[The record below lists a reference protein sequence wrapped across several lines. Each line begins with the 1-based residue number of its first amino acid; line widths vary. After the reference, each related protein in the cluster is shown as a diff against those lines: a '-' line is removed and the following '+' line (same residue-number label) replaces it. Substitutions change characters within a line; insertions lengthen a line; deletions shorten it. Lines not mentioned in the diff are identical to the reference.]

1 MERKKSLTV
10 VVCIGLVL
18 ILASMLVLP
27 AKGAAQTKGSKAK
40 TLKIGVLAS
49 LSGWFSGYD
58 TAQWGECQAVAEI
71 WNEKGGLK
79 IKGEQYKI
87 ELLVE
92 DNKSTLDGVTASCNK
107 LIFDDGVKFLAGPAA
122 FFALAATAVCEP
134 AKVLRVLGY
143 ATCQPGEVDAKTPYA
158 FLGKSGTMEHGRA
171 ALTYMKQLYPN
182 VKKVVFL
189 HPDDGAIPYLNDR
202 VKKMLAGGGIEML
215 GDTIGFN
222 NETVD
227 FSPIAAKVLERKPD
241 AVFVINGLAQ
251 HYGALLKLLR
261 SGGWNK
267 PYCAGGSI
275 SALEILTIAGKAAA
289 TDFFSAT
296 FLPGNPGNPPAMEQ
310 VAKKLI
316 KPGEERALHLET
328 PNGLWCLLYAIQDA
342 QSLDPTEV
350 RNHWEKMDTIPGT
363 LWGIGKIGGKETYG
377 IRHIVATP
385 VPYSRLM
392 NGKLV
397 FGRWVE
403 TVSP

>member
-18 ILASMLVLP
+18 MLASMLVLP
-27 AKGAAQTKGSKAK
+27 AQGAAQTKGGKAK

-222 NETVD
+222 NETED

-397 FGRWVE
+397 FGRCVE
-403 TVSP
+403 TISP

>member
-1 MERKKSLTV
+1 MKEGKKPVTV
-10 VVCIGLVL
+10 LICVGLGL
-18 ILASMLVLP
+18 ILACVLLF
-27 AKGAAQTKGSKAK
+27 ATQAAAQTKGGKV
-40 TLKIGVLAS
+40 LKIGVLAS

-58 TAQWGECQAVAEI
+58 TAQWEECQAVAQI

-107 LIFDDGVKFLAGPAA
+107 FIFDDKVKFLAGPAA
-122 FFALAATAVCEP
+122 FFAVAATAVAEP

-143 ATCQPGEVDAKTPYA
+143 ATCQPDEVSAKTPYA
-158 FLGKSGTMEHGRA
+158 FLGKSGTMEQGRA
-171 ALTYMKQLYPN
+171 ALTYMKELYPD

-202 VKKMLAGGGIEML
+202 VKKMLASGGIEML

-227 FSPIAAKVLERKPD
+227 FSPIAAKVIERKPD

-251 HYGALLKLLR
+251 HYGALLKILR

-267 PYCAGGSI
+267 PFCAGGAI
-275 SALEILTIAGKAAA
+275 SALEVQTIAGKAAS
-289 TDFFSAT
+289 TDFFSST
-296 FLPGNPGNPPAMEQ
+296 FIPGHPGNPPALEA
-310 VAKKLI
+310 VAKKLV
-316 KPGEERALHLET
+316 KPGEKRALHLET
-328 PNGLWCLLYAIQDA
+328 PNGLWCLLHAIQDA
-342 QSLDPTEV
+342 QSLDPTVV
-350 RNHWEKMDTIPGT
+350 RNHWEKMTTIPGT
-363 LWGIGKIGGKETYG
+363 LFGTGKMGGKETYG
-377 IRHIVATP
+377 IRHVVATP
-385 VPYSRLM
+385 VPFSRLM
-392 NGKLV
+392 NGELT
-397 FGRWVE
+397 FGKWVD

>member
-1 MERKKSLTV
+1 MERKKSLTAV
-10 VVCIGLVL
+10 FIGFVL
-18 ILASMLVLP
+18 ILSSLVLLAIP
-27 AKGAAQTKGSKAK
+27 GATQAAGEAK

-58 TAQWGECQAVAEI
+58 TAQWEECQAVAEI
-71 WNEKGGLK
+71 WNEKGGLN
-79 IKGEQYKI
+79 IKGEKYMIK
-87 ELLVE
+87 LLVE
-92 DNKSTLDGVTASCNK
+92 DNKSMLDGVTASCNK
-107 LIFDDGVKFLAGPAA
+107 LIFDEGVKFLAGPAA
-122 FFALAATAVCEP
+122 FFAVAATAVCEP

-143 ATCQPGEVDAKTPYA
+143 ATCQPDEVSPKTPYA

-171 ALTYMKQLYPN
+171 NLTYMKQLYPK
-182 VKKVVFL
+182 VKKIVFL

-202 VKKMLAGGGIEML
+202 VKKMLADGGIEML

-261 SGGWNK
+261 SGGWKK
-267 PYCAGGSI
+267 PFCAGGSI
-275 SALEILTIAGKAAA
+275 SALEVLTIAGKSAA
-289 TDFFSAT
+289 TDYYSST

-316 KPGEERALHLET
+316 KPGTARALHLET

-342 QSLDPTEV
+342 QSIDPTEV
-350 RNHWEKMDTIPGT
+350 KNHWEKMNTIPGT
-363 LWGIGKIGGKETYG
+363 LWGTGKMGGLETYG
-377 IRHIVATP
+377 IRHVVATP

-397 FGRWVE
+397 FGRWVD